1 MENINDDFNFDEEML
16 DQLLDGNST
25 RAAEPSSRISRRMDP
40 VLEGIIPDASEIPA
54 AGPSEE
60 MNPIIQEIIDKVTGK
75 LPKVTPQEAPAPFAP
90 EAPQETIM
98 AFAPQISKNPLTVTP
113 PEPATEIPYH
123 PVKDDLEEDFMQYV
137 TAAPGEIPLEPTP
150 EPSKEKAPEPP
161 KDDTE
166 VTQTM
171 QTEKP
176 KKPKKE
182 GAYGFFGIPHLL
194 ASVIWLTIIVVIGV
208 SLGRVLWVCCADVM
222 SFGKPQVTAYISVT
236 QDDDIESVAQK
247 MADANLI
254 RYPNLF
260 VKFAEITDK
269 HEKLNVG
276 VFELGSHLDYNAM
289 INEMVYTSNARQ
301 EVKVVFPEGYNC
313 AQMFRILEENG
324 VCSVADLEE
333 WAANGELKDYWFLE
347 GVERG
352 DKYCLEGYMAPDT
365 YMFFTDDH
373 PQNVLQ
379 KFLDEFD
386 DRFTDIMKE
395 NFETVKSRYARLLA
409 NRGYSSE
416 YIAEHELTLH
426 QVVTIASV
434 IEREKAT
441 DAEAYDIAA
450 VFYNRVTN
458 PNVLTMGS
466 DATVYYAVGDFLREK
481 TELTPEDLESD
492 SPYNTRKAGGIPP
505 GPICNSG
512 IYALYA
518 ALDPNDN
525 NYHYFVYDRDNNKHL
540 FSETYDEHLQKVN
553 ELGA

>member
-1 MENINDDFNFDEEML
+1 MENENRNPFEDVL
-16 DQLLDGNST
+16 K
-25 RAAEPSSRISRRMDP
+25 DP
-40 VLEGIIPDASEIPA
+40 VLETELGPDELAIHHAGLTHPNDLELESILAEDWDSVPDQELPA
-54 AGPSEE
+54 MTPEEALNQFLYGDDEGLAEESEE
-60 MNPIIQEIIDKVTGK
+60 VFPGEEPTQVINILPEQTHQEEVWEETAEEAEE
-75 LPKVTPQEAPAPFAP
+75 LP
-90 EAPQETIM
+90 
-98 AFAPQISKNPLTVTP
+98 
-113 PEPATEIPYH
+113 
-123 PVKDDLEEDFMQYV
+123 LEEITEADEETFEED
-137 TAAPGEIPLEPTP
+137 GEEEDEEQGP
-150 EPSKEKAPEPP
+150 
-161 KDDTE
+161 
-166 VTQTM
+166 
-171 QTEKP
+171 EKP
-176 KKPKKE
+176 LIKRRPKMKK
-182 GAYGFFGIPHLL
+182 GYGFFGIPHIIST
-194 ASVIWLTIIVVIGV
+194 AIWLALIVAIGV

-365 YMFFTDDH
+365 YLFFTDDH